1 MELDQ
6 ERISDD
12 SDGENDARSHSQLVS
27 AITKIDFG
35 NKFDGALRK
44 DPANASEFDQ
54 LKSKKTKKAKKD
66 LTIKALK
73 SAKTISLRQNQS
85 QKKISTV
92 AKPQE
97 KIFVEKLKRS
107 EGYIKVTN
115 ELSKWD
121 NVVES
126 NRVADQLEFP
136 AFNKDL
142 KVHETNIMTSI
153 TAPKTELEKKVYS
166 MLEQNGYI
174 APKEEEPQ
182 VNTNQLTLEE
192 TMTKRRE
199 LADLKR
205 KTNQYQRKV
214 SLQNK
219 IKSRNYRRIK
229 RKDKMRQQIK
239 EFESL
244 KDKHPEEALKMLEA
258 IDKTRVQERASLR
271 HKNTGHWAK
280 NQQIRAKY
288 NKDIREVLAQQI
300 QLSRELSQKVKRPDE
315 ESTDEGESEDE
326 GAAAPHPDLDWE
338 KEKQNPESG
347 ADVASFVS
355 GYKKF
360 WEEKNQ
366 KSAAKAKSDKE
377 EMPEQP
383 EAEENSASQEKLCVD
398 VEEDEHL
405 ELMEDLL
412 EVRKNQKEFEKNE
425 LGKNL
430 RRKANVESVSKKE
443 KKVKRQK
450 KSAAAG
456 SGSWLESEISVTD
469 LFDKLEQK
477 QEEAIE
483 MSLKRLR
490 SQVKEMEN
498 KEKDEEEADAPSNKK
513 KKKKK
518 GKNKSS
524 KNEPKD
530 VFGLKSLRQTEREVS
545 KSSIENPITEGT
557 DKQSSNV
564 EKNDVL
570 NSKVFKAAPNRFE
583 NIDPTKFLDPKPLK
597 SSQGELVVIGGEDLD
612 ADPISQDQKAMLA
625 ELFADDD
632 VIDDFQ
638 KEKQEL
644 NEASKPKEVDL
655 TLPGW
660 GEWGGSN
667 LPVSTRKRK
676 KFILKPKVEL
686 PRKDRNLRN
695 VIIYEGKDSGINQHQ
710 VSELPYPFTS
720 VKEFE
725 ASIRAPIGRNWVP
738 ETAHKKMIA
747 PKIVTRAGQKI
758 EPMTIDVLLKE
769 AKEEEKMKIKTKPK

>member
-44 DPANASEFDQ
+44 DPANASEYDQ
-54 LKSKKTKKAKKD
+54 LKSKKTKNANKVSTAKV
-66 LTIKALK
+66 LK
-73 SAKTISLRQNQS
+73 SAKTISVRR
-85 QKKISTV
+85 KKEIPAV
-92 AKPQE
+92 PKPQE
-97 KIFVEKLKRS
+97 KIFVEKVKRS

-115 ELSKWD
+115 DLSKWD

-174 APKEEEPQ
+174 APKEEGPKKS
-182 VNTNQLTLEE
+182 TYDLTMEE
-192 TMTKRRE
+192 IIARRRE
-199 LADLKR
+199 HGDFIR
-205 KTNQYQRKV
+205 KTIQHQKKV
-214 SLQNK
+214 WQQNR
-219 IKSRNYRRIK
+219 IKSKKHHRIM
-229 RKDKMRQQIK
+229 RKDKMRKQIK

-244 KDKHPEEALKMLEA
+244 KDKDPEEALKMLEA

-300 QLSRELSQKVKRPDE
+300 KLSRELSQKVKRPED

-338 KEKQNPESG
+338 KEKKLESG

-355 GYKKF
+355 GYKKY
-360 WEEKNQ
+360 WEEKNK
-366 KSAAKAKSDKE
+366 KSAAKAESDKE
-377 EMPEQP
+377 QPEEKPEQP
-383 EAEENSASQEKLCVD
+383 EEKSASQEKLCVD

-443 KKVKRQK
+443 KKVKGQK

-456 SGSWLESEISVTD
+456 SGSWLVAESSVTD

-477 QEEAIE
+477 QEEVIE
-483 MSLKRLR
+483 KSLKRLR
-490 SQVKEMEN
+490 SEVKEMEN

-513 KKKKK
+513 KKKKRK

-557 DKQSSNV
+557 EKQNSNV

-570 NSKVFKAAPNRFE
+570 NSKVFKAAPNRSDA

-597 SSQGELVVIGGEDLD
+597 SIQGELVVVGGEDLD

-632 VIDDFQ
+632 VVDDFQ

-738 ETAHKKMIA
+738 ETAHKKLIA
-747 PKIVTRAGQKI
+747 PKIVTRVGQKI

-769 AKEEEKMKIKTKPK
+769 AKDEKMKIKAKPK